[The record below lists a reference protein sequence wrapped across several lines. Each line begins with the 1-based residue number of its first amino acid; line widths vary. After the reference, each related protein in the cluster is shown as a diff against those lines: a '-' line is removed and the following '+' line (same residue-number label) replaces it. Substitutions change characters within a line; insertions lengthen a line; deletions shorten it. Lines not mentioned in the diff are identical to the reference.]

1 MNVLRK
7 ARWVEEMLTSG
18 ERMLAAMTDGFSKD
32 YPVVIPYIDI
42 FIRDHWDEITDK
54 PWWVQNVWD
63 VDARLEVEKSFQEKV
78 GIDWVETGF
87 CPSRDWRK
95 THKVKALRGQFF
107 LVDTG
112 SNAMEE
118 ISRPPPGGFV
128 ISSYNSREPLIKT
141 MEDIDIQIKIT
152 RAEELIEN
160 GSLDYIEAIVDEYKS
175 EKFIV
180 SSIGSPFSQ
189 IYPYFGVKKAM
200 LNLFEKPKLI
210 KHLLDKLVTRD
221 LEYLRA
227 YAKMG
232 VDGIWVEECLT
243 SADIMSPALFEQF
256 VLPYVKTMISE
267 IRRLGMKS
275 IYYPCGDVR
284 DRLELMIEAGPDC
297 ISLEESK
304 KDFEIDIAW
313 VDKVVAGR
321 ACIFGNLDAVWLL
334 RNGTRFELEKEIKRQ
349 INVGRNHGK
358 FVMSLGSPITAETPL
373 SRVKEYVDITRQIAN
388 L

>member
-1 MNVLRK
+1 
-7 ARWVEEMLTSG
+7 
-18 ERMLAAMTDGFSKD
+18 MLAAMTDGLSND

-42 FIRDHWDEITDK
+42 FVRDHWDEITDK
-54 PWWVQNVWD
+54 PWWVQNIWD
-63 VDARLEVEKSFQEKV
+63 VDAMLEVEKSFQEKV
-78 GIDWVETGF
+78 DIDWVPAPI
-87 CPSRDWRK
+87 CPPRDWRK
-95 THKVKALRGQFF
+95 VHRVKALKGRLF
-107 LVDTG
+107 LVDAV
-112 SNAMEE
+112 SSAMEE

-128 ISSYNSREPLIKT
+128 SNWPELQEPFIKII
-141 MEDIDIQIKIT
+141 EDVDTQIKIT
-152 RAEELIEN
+152 SAEELIEG
-160 GSLDYIEAIVDEYKS
+160 GSLDYVEAIVDEYRS

-180 SSIGSPFSQ
+180 SWVGSPFWQ
-189 IYPYFGVKKAM
+189 IYPYFGVKKAI

-210 KHLLDKLVTRD
+210 KHLLDKLVARN

-227 YAKMG
+227 YARMG
-232 VDGIWVEECLT
+232 VDCIWVEECLT
-243 SADIMSPALFEQF
+243 SADIMSPALFERF
-256 VLPYVKTMISE
+256 VLPYLKTLISE

-304 KDFEIDIAW
+304 KDFEIDISW

-334 RNGTRFELEKEIKRQ
+334 RNGTRSQLEKEIEKQ

-358 FVMSLGSPITAETPL
+358 FVMSLGSPITAVTLL
-373 SRVKEYVDITRQIAN
+373 SRVKEYVGITRQIAS